1 MATQTRWTNPA
12 TSSGW
17 RGMSRAEITAEAPAK
32 PSPQG
37 KSDPCLPPCPDC
49 GGLECYCRPRFFAGQ
64 LLTERELNGLQDY
77 VVAKNK
83 LHNRFLVGAGIACG
97 LEATCDPCGDMVRVS
112 PGYAISP
119 CGEDIVVCKPDSVD
133 ICALIAKCRETDE
146 PDCRPYAPGK
156 NDCADIIEDWVLT
169 IRYAEGPARDTPPT
183 TSGSCGCGCG
193 GKSSGGC
200 GCGGKGQHSHAS
212 GGCGCSSGAAS
223 PRTSAKASAEPVLRR
238 GAPPACVPQ
247 STCESYRYDVF
258 RAPDPKPK
266 VAERDEAHPFSG
278 RLEGL
283 EGPMIDRLRC
293 CIREIEDAIPPVP
306 EGNITDLP
314 YRQARARWVCDV
326 RDNFR
331 RFILRRGG
339 HDCSMLDRIM
349 AIPIPPTGDAVAF
362 GVADE
367 AAVKEI
373 IAISFELMVDCLC
386 SALLPSCPEEEDPRI
401 PIAVVKVRRGSC
413 EIVSVCNWTPLR
425 RQLVT
430 WPAMRYWVGW
440 APLIDTLREI
450 LHLMCCE
457 KFGLFDTVRDPVG
470 IKKSSV
476 GMMKAEVPAAAV
488 ETAAAVA
495 KPQDQPATTKLGI
508 TESLVA
514 KSLEM
519 VMAKRA
525 AGLPIYDAGPMG
537 IPATELLAALAGPRG
552 EKGNALRATAVDRV
566 IGELTRPL
574 REAAPLEFLTTPLGL
589 SVPGTPDIALELA
602 AMRKTIAEQQQ
613 RIAALEGGADVK
625 PAPVNAAAK
634 IAAKVAKKSG
644 RAMRRRVK

>member
-1 MATQTRWTNPA
+1 MPTQTKWTNPA
-12 TSSGW
+12 TSAGW
-17 RGMSRAEITAEAPAK
+17 RGMSRAEITAEAPAA
-32 PSPQG
+32 PSHRAKG
-37 KSDPCLPPCPDC
+37 DPCLPPCPDC

-133 ICALIAKCRETDE
+133 ICALIARCRETDE

-156 NDCADIIEDWVLT
+156 DDCADIIEDWVLT
-169 IRYAEGPARDTPPT
+169 IRYAEAPARDMPAKK
-183 TSGSCGCGCG
+183 GDSCGCGG
-193 GKSSGGC
+193 SKSGKGGC
-200 GCGGKGQHSHAS
+200 GCGGKGHAS
-212 GGCGCSSGAAS
+212 GGCGCSSGSAAAAVS
-223 PRTSAKASAEPVLRR
+223 PRVSAEPVLRR
-238 GAPPACVPQ
+238 GAPPACVSQ

-266 VAERDEAHPFSG
+266 QAERDPQHPFSG
-278 RLEGL
+278 LLDGM

-293 CIREIEDAIPPVP
+293 CIREIEDAIPPLVD
-306 EGNITDLP
+306 GQVTDLSF
-314 YRQARARWVCDV
+314 RQAGVRWICDT
-326 RDNFR
+326 RDNQR
-331 RFILRRGG
+331 RLIMRRGG
-339 HDCSMLDRIM
+339 HDCSLLERIM
-349 AIPIPPTGDAVAF
+349 SIPIPPTADVTSFVAVAD
-362 GVADE
+362 V
-367 AAVKEI
+367 AVKEI
-373 IAISFELMVDCLC
+373 TAITFELMVECLC

-440 APLIDTLREI
+440 APQIDNLREY

-457 KFGLFDTVRDPVG
+457 KFGMFDTIRATGDV
-470 IKKSSV
+470 KKSSV
-476 GMMKAEVPAAAV
+476 GKMMKAEVPEAAV
-488 ETAAAVA
+488 EAAAA
-495 KPQDQPATTKLGI
+495 KAEEKPAEAAIGFTG
-508 TESLVA
+508 SLVA

-525 AGLPIYDAGPMG
+525 AGLPVYDAGPVG
-537 IPATELLAALAGPRG
+537 IPATELLSALMGPRG
-552 EKGNALRATAVDRV
+552 PKGGSIRAMAADRIV
-566 IGELTRPL
+566 AEATRPL
-574 REAAPLEFLTTPLGL
+574 REAMPVEFLTTPLGI
-589 SVPGTPDIALELA
+589 SVPGTPDIAVELA

-613 RIAALEGGADVK
+613 RIAALEGGKVTEAPTAEVK
-625 PAPVNAAAK
+625 AARVATSRVSKTAK
-634 IAAKVAKKSG
+634 
-644 RAMRRRVK
+644 RRRNK

>member
-1 MATQTRWTNPA
+1 MPTQTKWTNPA

-17 RGMSRAEITAEAPAK
+17 SRAEITAEAPAQRAK
-32 PSPQG
+32 G
-37 KSDPCLPPCPDC
+37 DPCLPPCPDC

-156 NDCADIIEDWVLT
+156 NDCVDIIEDWVLT
-169 IRYAEGPARDTPPT
+169 IRYAEGPARETPA
-183 TSGSCGCGCG
+183 TSGGSCGCGGGSKGGCRGG
-193 GKSSGGC
+193 GK
-200 GCGGKGQHSHAS
+200 SHAS
-212 GGCGCSSGAAS
+212 GGCGCSSHAAS

-266 VAERDEAHPFSG
+266 EAERDPAHPFSG
-278 RLEGL
+278 LLEGL

-293 CIREIEDAIPPVP
+293 CIREIEDAIPPIP
-306 EGNITDLP
+306 EGNIIDLSS
-314 YRQARARWVCDV
+314 RQAGVRWICDL
-326 RDNFR
+326 RDNLR
-331 RFILRRGG
+331 RLILRRGG
-339 HDCSMLDRIM
+339 HDCSMLDRLM
-349 AIPIPPTGDAVAF
+349 SIPIPPIADVTSFVAVGDV
-362 GVADE
+362 
-367 AAVKEI
+367 AVKEI
-373 IAISFELMVDCLC
+373 TAISFELMVDCLC

-430 WPAMRYWVGW
+430 WPAMRYWIGW
-440 APLIDTLREI
+440 APHIDTLREY

-457 KFGLFDTVRDPVG
+457 KFGLFDTAPQKGDV
-470 IKKSSV
+470 KKSSA
-476 GMMKAEVPAAAV
+476 GMMKADVPAAAV
-488 ETAAAVA
+488 ETAPAAAAA
-495 KPQDQPATTKLGI
+495 KAQDQPATTKLGI

-525 AGLPIYDAGPMG
+525 AGLPVYDAGPMG
-537 IPATELLAALAGPRG
+537 IPATELLAAIAGPRG
-552 EKGNALRATAVDRV
+552 EKGNAVRASAVDRV

-574 REAAPLEFLTTPLGL
+574 REAAPMEFLTTPLGL

-613 RIAALEGGADVK
+613 RIAALEGAAPEK
-625 PAPVNAAAK
+625 PAMVKVEPKV
-634 IAAKVAKKSG
+634 AAKVAKKSG
-644 RAMRRRVK
+644 RATRRRVK